1 MKPPDLGC
9 MTIHT
14 PQNQDFHEA
23 DDLRCE
29 FLRTLKGILPEL
41 REALHAGNWEHIERL
56 AHRVKGSAS
65 MFGYCK
71 VSAVGSAYQA
81 LWCRGKPPNG
91 VKGEVELVDAA
102 MEFVRVC
109 ERALRSGINRSA
121 EQEAEQSSDGSFH
134 SNHDSSGRCSR

>member
-1 MKPPDLGC
+1 MKPPDLGH
-9 MTIHT
+9 MMAPT
-14 PQNQDFHEA
+14 PQNQGSPEA

-29 FLRTLKGILPEL
+29 FLRILAEILPEL
-41 REALHAGNWEHIERL
+41 REALHAGNWADIERI

-71 VSAVGSAYQA
+71 VTAVGSSYQA

-109 ERALRSGINRSA
+109 ERALRSGIDRLA
-121 EQEAEQSSDGSFH
+121 EQEAEQSSDGSVH
-134 SNHDSSGRCSR
+134 SNHSSNQRRS